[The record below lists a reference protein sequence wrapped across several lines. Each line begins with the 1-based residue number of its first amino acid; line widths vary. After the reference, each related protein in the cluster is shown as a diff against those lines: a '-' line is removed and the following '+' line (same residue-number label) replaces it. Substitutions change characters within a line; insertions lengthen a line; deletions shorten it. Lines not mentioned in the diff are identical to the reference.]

1 MLDIT
6 RQIEASAATVEEA
19 PVIFAIGNDVLGA
32 LKVDSSRVTRTGKLV
47 IEGWCVGDVTLSTS
61 EAEQM
66 LPVRLARHA
75 RPDVSQTLKVEEPE
89 GGLGFRLETRLQ
101 DANPTAPIGLTAL
114 VRNGEETASFDFA
127 LRPERLDGEHAV
139 QRIKPLGFIE
149 SAMVCSV
156 TGDTIIVGWLVA
168 STDTRVFLENESGD
182 GFLIEEHAFRY
193 DRRDVWDAHG
203 GTYGNAARNAAFI
216 ARIQGVHVG
225 ERVNLV
231 TEFSGKRQI
240 LSTAGSSLL
249 PISPLGAARALF
261 GVTVPLSDFHRRVEQ
276 IDRPILERLL
286 QIQQAE
292 WPSLEVK
299 VRQLGSPPAAPEVS
313 VVVPL
318 YGRSDFV
325 EHQLLEFVRDPW
337 FRAHAE
343 LVYVIDDPALLEAFV
358 PQAEALFRLYGL
370 PFRWVWGAVNR
381 GFSGANNLGA
391 AHSSAPKII
400 FLNSDAF
407 PRQPGWIQ
415 PLLEVLDADPTVGA
429 IGPRL
434 VFADGS
440 IQHAGMEFLRRE
452 EFHIWVN
459 HHPWRGL
466 DTALDPA
473 EGLSFLPAITGACL
487 AITRDNFERI
497 GGWDTGYLI
506 GDFEDSDLCLKLR
519 DQGFRIGYL
528 PSVELTHLERQS
540 FRLLGEG
547 QFRTSVVLFNAF
559 RHQSRWNH
567 LLGTE

>member
-1 MLDIT
+1 MSAIT

-19 PVIFAIGNDVLGA
+19 PVVFAIGENVIGA
-32 LKVDSSRVTRTGKLV
+32 LKVDSSRITRNGRLV
-47 IEGWCVGDVTLSTS
+47 IEGWFVGEVSLAATEADQTLPART
-61 EAEQM
+61 
-66 LPVRLARHA
+66 ARHSRA
-75 RPDVSQTLKVEEPE
+75 DVAETLKVEEPE
-89 GGLGFRLETRLQ
+89 GGFGFRLETRLRAGATGDQ
-101 DANPTAPIGLTAL
+101 IEL
-114 VRNGEETASFDFA
+114 VAQVRDGEETADFVFL
-127 LRPERLDGEHAV
+127 LRPERLDGEHTA
-139 QRIKPLGFIE
+139 QLIKPQGFIE

-156 TGDTIIVGWLVA
+156 TGDAILVGWTVA
-168 STDTRVFLENESGD
+168 SSDTEVFLENESAET
-182 GFLIEEHAFRY
+182 FPLPKHAFRY
-193 DRRDVWDAHG
+193 DRRDVWELHG
-203 GTYGNAARNAAFI
+203 DTYGNAARNAAFI
-216 ARIQGVHVG
+216 ARIRGVHVG

-231 TEFSGKRQI
+231 TEFNGKRQI
-240 LSTAGSSLL
+240 LSTAGSTLL
-249 PISPLGAARALF
+249 PISPLGAARTLF
-261 GVTVPLSDFHRRVEQ
+261 GVGVPLSDFHRRVEQ
-276 IDRPILERLL
+276 IDRPILDRLL

-292 WPSLEVK
+292 WPSLEVQ
-299 VRQLGSPPAAPEVS
+299 VRQLGSAPAAPEVS

-318 YGRSDFV
+318 YGRADFV
-325 EHQLLEFVRDPW
+325 EHQLLEFVRDSW
-337 FRAHAE
+337 FREHAE
-343 LVYVIDDPALLEAFV
+343 LVYVIDDPALVETFT
-358 PQAEALFRLYGL
+358 PQAEALYRLYGL

-415 PLLEVLDADPTVGA
+415 PLLEVLDSDPTVGA
-429 IGPRL
+429 VGPRL

-466 DTALDPA
+466 DTTLDPA
-473 EGLSFLPAITGACL
+473 QGLSFLPAITGACL

-547 QFRTSVVLFNAF
+547 HFRTSVVLFNAF
-559 RHQSRWNH
+559 RHQSRWNQ
-567 LLGTE
+567 LLGTH

>member
-19 PVIFAIGNDVLGA
+19 PVIFAIGDDVIGA
-32 LKVDSSRVTRTGKLV
+32 LKIDSSRATRNGRLV
-47 IEGWCVGDVTLSTS
+47 IEGWFVGELSLTAAEADQTLPIRLTRHSRSDV
-61 EAEQM
+61 A
-66 LPVRLARHA
+66 
-75 RPDVSQTLKVEEPE
+75 QTLKVDEPE
-89 GGLGFRLETRLQ
+89 AGFGFRLETRLQ
-101 DANPTAPIGLTAL
+101 AGTSAEQIEIMAQ
-114 VRNGEETASFDFA
+114 VRNGEETADFVFP

-139 QRIKPLGFIE
+139 QLIKPLGFIE

-156 TGDTIIVGWLVA
+156 TGDAIIVGWLVA
-168 STDTRVFLENESGD
+168 SSDTQVFLENESGD
-182 GFLIEEHAFRY
+182 AFPLSEHAFRY
-193 DRRDVWDAHG
+193 DRRDVWDTHG
-203 GTYGNAARNAAFI
+203 GTYGNAARNAAFV
-216 ARIQGVHVG
+216 ARVRGVHVG

-231 TEFSGKRQI
+231 TEFNGKRQI
-240 LSTAGSSLL
+240 LSTAGSTLL
-249 PISPLGAARALF
+249 PISPLGAARTLF
-261 GVTVPLSDFHRRVEQ
+261 GVNVPLAEFHRRVEQ
-276 IDRPILERLL
+276 IDRPILDRLL

-292 WPSLEVK
+292 WPSLEVE
-299 VRQLGSPPAAPEVS
+299 VRQLGSPPPAPEVS

-318 YGRSDFV
+318 YGRADFV

-337 FRAHAE
+337 FREHAE
-343 LVYVIDDPALLEAFV
+343 LVYVIDDPALMESFI
-358 PQAEALFRLYGL
+358 PQAEALYRLYGL

-391 AHSSAPKII
+391 AHSSAPKIL

-429 IGPRL
+429 VGPRL

-466 DTALDPA
+466 DTSLDPA
-473 EGLSFLPAITGACL
+473 TGLTFLPAITGACL
-487 AITRDNFERI
+487 AMTRDNFERI

-519 DQGFRIGYL
+519 DQGFKIAYL
-528 PSVELTHLERQS
+528 PTVELTHLERQS

-547 QFRTSVVLFNAF
+547 HFRTSVVLFNAF
-559 RHQSRWNH
+559 RHQSRWSH
-567 LLGTE
+567 LLGSD